1 MNCGKYKQWITDRLA
16 GELTP
21 EQDKLLTQH
30 LQKCSSCRKYADEA
44 GKMWQDTKAVFASDG
59 ANTEKMTQ
67 DRIDNVRHEFNTY
80 MDTELPDDL
89 QLIRFRTQHKRRFI
103 FHVAAACVLCVV
115 IAVVAW
121 SEFGNKGSAQ
131 KTVTDAAPAEV
142 LPSPAANKSIGRF
155 RLDGIAPVAEDTAVA
170 DAPPIEEISAEN
182 EDAVPPAI
190 TANTAGF
197 SAAEAPRMKSKSK
210 RAIVANNITAES
222 KKLSV
227 YAFVLPDEMTAPEQE
242 LFFYD
247 CRIVISPFVPNT
259 LVGCSVVIPGKKLKG
274 EIRQELV
281 TVEKFAVKQVQ
292 ISSGNALIFAYAP
305 VAQPPKKKNRIRLT
319 LPNGRKLPFPVM
331 VSNGVLSYDEAPAY
345 LQLACLI
352 HALSDDVSRDAILK
366 DPEAR
371 KKVLT
376 AIEALQ
382 KHYVKDPARFPIG
395 EKEMLMLKGQ

>member
-44 GKMWQDTKAVFASDG
+44 GKMWQDTKAVFTSDG

-142 LPSPAANKSIGRF
+142 LPSPAA
-155 RLDGIAPVAEDTAVA
+155 AVAEDTAVA

-190 TANTAGF
+190 TANTAVS
-197 SAAEAPRMKSKSK
+197 SAAEAPRMRSKSKSK

-222 KKLSV
+222 KKLPV

-292 ISSGNALIFAYAP
+292 LSSGNALIFAYHP
-305 VAQPPKKKNRIRLT
+305 VAQPLPEKNKIRLT

-331 VSNGVLSYDEAPAY
+331 ESNGVLSYDEAPAY

-382 KHYVKDPARFPIG
+382 KHYAKDPARFPL
-395 EKEMLMLKGQ
+395 EEEYKLLKAAQ

>member
-16 GELTP
+16 GELTL

-44 GKMWQDTKAVFASDG
+44 GKMWQDTKAVFTSDG
-59 ANTEKMTQ
+59 ASTEKMTQ

-80 MDTELPDDL
+80 MDTESPDDL

-103 FHVAAACVLCVV
+103 FHIAAACVLCVV

-142 LPSPAANKSIGRF
+142 LPSPAA
-155 RLDGIAPVAEDTAVA
+155 AVAEDTAVA

-182 EDAVPPAI
+182 EDAAPPAI
-190 TANTAGF
+190 TANTAVS

-222 KKLSV
+222 KKLPV

-259 LVGCSVVIPGKKLKG
+259 LVGCSVVIPGKSLKG
-274 EIRQELV
+274 EVKLEFV
-281 TVEKFAVKQVQ
+281 PVENFAATPVQ
-292 ISSGNALIFAYAP
+292 LSSGNALIFAYHP
-305 VAQPPKKKNRIRLT
+305 VAQPLPEKNKIRLT

-331 VSNGVLSYDEAPAY
+331 ESNGVLSYDEAPAY

-382 KHYVKDPARFPIG
+382 KHYAKDPARFPIG
-395 EKEMLMLKGQ
+395 EKEILMLKGQ

>member
-44 GKMWQDTKAVFASDG
+44 GKMWQDTKAVFTSDG

-121 SEFGNKGSAQ
+121 SEFGNKDSAQ

-142 LPSPAANKSIGRF
+142 LPSPAA
-155 RLDGIAPVAEDTAVA
+155 AVAEDTAVA

-190 TANTAGF
+190 TANTAVS
-197 SAAEAPRMKSKSK
+197 SAAEAPRMRSKSKSK

-222 KKLSV
+222 KKLPV

-247 CRIVISPFVPNT
+247 CRIVISPFVPNM

-281 TVEKFAVKQVQ
+281 PVEKFAVTPVQ
-292 ISSGNALIFAYAP
+292 LSSGNALIFAYHP
-305 VAQPPKKKNRIRLT
+305 VAQPLPEKNKIRLI

-331 VSNGVLSYDEAPAY
+331 EWNWISYDEAPAY

>member
-80 MDTELPDDL
+80 MDTESPDDL

-121 SEFGNKGSAQ
+121 SEFGNKDSAQ

-142 LPSPAANKSIGRF
+142 LPSPAA
-155 RLDGIAPVAEDTAVA
+155 AVAEDTAVA

-190 TANTAGF
+190 TANTAVS
-197 SAAEAPRMKSKSK
+197 SAAETPRMKSKSK

-222 KKLSV
+222 KKLPV

-247 CRIVISPFVPNT
+247 CRIVISPFVPNM

-281 TVEKFAVKQVQ
+281 TVENFAVKQVQ

-305 VAQPPKKKNRIRLT
+305 VAQPLEKKNKIRLT

-331 VSNGVLSYDEAPAY
+331 EWNWISYDEAPAY

-382 KHYVKDPARFPIG
+382 KHYAKDPARFPIG

>member
-59 ANTEKMTQ
+59 ENTEKMTQ
-67 DRIDNVRHEFNTY
+67 DRMDNVRHEFNTY
-80 MDTELPDDL
+80 MDTKSPDDL

-142 LPSPAANKSIGRF
+142 LPSPAA
-155 RLDGIAPVAEDTAVA
+155 AVAEDTAVA

-197 SAAEAPRMKSKSK
+197 SADAPHMKSK

-227 YAFVLPDEMTAPEQE
+227 YAFVLPDEMTAPERE

-247 CRIVISPFVPNT
+247 CRIVMSPFVPDM

-281 TVEKFAVKQVQ
+281 TVENFAVKQVQ

-305 VAQPPKKKNRIRLT
+305 VAQPLEKKNRIRLT

-331 VSNGVLSYDEAPAY
+331 ESNGISYDEAPAY

-352 HALSDDVSRDAILK
+352 HALSDVSRDAILK

>member
-30 LQKCSSCRKYADEA
+30 LQKCSSCRKYAGEA

-67 DRIDNVRHEFNTY
+67 DRMDNVRHEFNTY
-80 MDTELPDDL
+80 MDTESPDDL

-142 LPSPAANKSIGRF
+142 LPSPAA
-155 RLDGIAPVAEDTAVA
+155 AVAEDTAVA

-197 SAAEAPRMKSKSK
+197 SAADAPRMKSK

-222 KKLSV
+222 KKLPV

-247 CRIVISPFVPNT
+247 CRIVISPFVPDM

-281 TVEKFAVKQVQ
+281 TVENFAVKQVQ

-305 VAQPPKKKNRIRLT
+305 VAQPLEKKNKIRLT

-331 VSNGVLSYDEAPAY
+331 ESNGVLSYDEAPAY

-382 KHYVKDPARFPIG
+382 KHYAKDPARFPIG
-395 EKEMLMLKGQ
+395 EKEILMLKGQ

>member
-80 MDTELPDDL
+80 MDTESPDDL

-142 LPSPAANKSIGRF
+142 LPSPAA
-155 RLDGIAPVAEDTAVA
+155 AVAEDTAVA

-190 TANTAGF
+190 TANTVGF
-197 SAAEAPRMKSKSK
+197 SAEAPHMKSK

-222 KKLSV
+222 KKLPV

-259 LVGCSVVIPGKKLKG
+259 LVGCSVVIPGKSLKG
-274 EIRQELV
+274 EVKLEFV
-281 TVEKFAVKQVQ
+281 PVENFAATPVQ
-292 ISSGNALIFAYAP
+292 LSSGNTLIFAYHP
-305 VAQPPKKKNRIRLT
+305 VAQPLPEKNKIRLT

-331 VSNGVLSYDEAPAY
+331 ESNGVLSYDEAPAY

-382 KHYVKDPARFPIG
+382 KHYAKDPARFPIG
-395 EKEMLMLKGQ
+395 EKEILMLKGQ

>member
-67 DRIDNVRHEFNTY
+67 DRMDNVRHEFNTY
-80 MDTELPDDL
+80 MDTKSPDDL

-142 LPSPAANKSIGRF
+142 LPSPAA
-155 RLDGIAPVAEDTAVA
+155 AVAEDTAVA

-190 TANTAGF
+190 TANTAVS
-197 SAAEAPRMKSKSK
+197 SAAEAPRMRSKSKSK

-222 KKLSV
+222 KKLPV

-281 TVEKFAVKQVQ
+281 PVEKFAVKQVQ
-292 ISSGNALIFAYAP
+292 ISSGNALIFAYHP
-305 VAQPPKKKNRIRLT
+305 VAQPLPEKNKIRLT

-331 VSNGVLSYDEAPAY
+331 ESNGVLSYDEAPAY

-382 KHYVKDPARFPIG
+382 KHYAKDPARFPIG

>member
-80 MDTELPDDL
+80 MDTESPDDL

-142 LPSPAANKSIGRF
+142 LPSPAA
-155 RLDGIAPVAEDTAVA
+155 AVAEDTAVA

-197 SAAEAPRMKSKSK
+197 SAEAPRMKSKSK

-222 KKLSV
+222 KTLPV

-259 LVGCSVVIPGKKLKG
+259 LVGCSVVIPGKSLKG
-274 EIRQELV
+274 EVKLEFV
-281 TVEKFAVKQVQ
+281 PVENFAATPVQ
-292 ISSGNALIFAYAP
+292 LSSGNALIFAYHP
-305 VAQPPKKKNRIRLT
+305 VAQPLPEKNKIRLT

-331 VSNGVLSYDEAPAY
+331 ESNGVLSYDEAPAY

>member
-44 GKMWQDTKAVFASDG
+44 GKMWQDTKAVFTSDG

-80 MDTELPDDL
+80 MDTESPDDL

-142 LPSPAANKSIGRF
+142 LPSPAA
-155 RLDGIAPVAEDTAVA
+155 AVAEDTAVA

-190 TANTAGF
+190 TANTAVS

-210 RAIVANNITAES
+210 RAIVSNNITAES
-222 KKLSV
+222 KKLPV

-281 TVEKFAVKQVQ
+281 PVEKFAVKQVQ
-292 ISSGNALIFAYAP
+292 ISSGNALIFAYHP
-305 VAQPPKKKNRIRLT
+305 VAQPLPEKNKIRLT

-331 VSNGVLSYDEAPAY
+331 EWNWISYDEAPAY

-395 EKEMLMLKGQ
+395 EKEILMLKGQ

>member
-44 GKMWQDTKAVFASDG
+44 GKMWQDTKAVFTSDG

-80 MDTELPDDL
+80 MDTESPDDL

-142 LPSPAANKSIGRF
+142 LPSPAA
-155 RLDGIAPVAEDTAVA
+155 AVAEDTAVA

-190 TANTAGF
+190 TANTAVS
-197 SAAEAPRMKSKSK
+197 SAAEAPRMRSKSKSKSK

-222 KKLSV
+222 KKLPV

-247 CRIVISPFVPNT
+247 CRIVISPFVPNM

-274 EIRQELV
+274 EIRQELI
-281 TVEKFAVKQVQ
+281 TVENFAVKQVQ

-305 VAQPPKKKNRIRLT
+305 VAQPLEKKNKIRLT

-331 VSNGVLSYDEAPAY
+331 ESNGVLSYDEAPAY

>member
-30 LQKCSSCRKYADEA
+30 LQKCSSCRKYAGEA

-142 LPSPAANKSIGRF
+142 LPSPAA
-155 RLDGIAPVAEDTAVA
+155 AVAEDTAVA

-190 TANTAGF
+190 TANTAVS
-197 SAAEAPRMKSKSK
+197 SAAEAPRMRSKSKSK

-222 KKLSV
+222 KKLPV

-247 CRIVISPFVPNT
+247 CRIVISPFVPNM

-281 TVEKFAVKQVQ
+281 PVENFAATPVQ
-292 ISSGNALIFAYAP
+292 LSSGNALIFAYHP
-305 VAQPPKKKNRIRLT
+305 VAQPLPEKNKIRLI

-331 VSNGVLSYDEAPAY
+331 ESNGVLSYDEAPAY

-371 KKVLT
+371 KKVLS

-382 KHYVKDPARFPIG
+382 KHYAKDPARFPIG

>member
-80 MDTELPDDL
+80 MDTESPDDL

-142 LPSPAANKSIGRF
+142 LPSPAA
-155 RLDGIAPVAEDTAVA
+155 VAEDTAVA

-190 TANTAGF
+190 TANPAVS
-197 SAAEAPRMKSKSK
+197 SAADAPRMKSKSK

-222 KKLSV
+222 KKLPV

-281 TVEKFAVKQVQ
+281 TVENFAVKQVQ
-292 ISSGNALIFAYAP
+292 LSSGNALIFAYHP
-305 VAQPPKKKNRIRLT
+305 VAQPLPEKNKIRLI

-331 VSNGVLSYDEAPAY
+331 ESNGVLSYDEAPAY

>member
-44 GKMWQDTKAVFASDG
+44 GKMWQDTKAVFTSDG

-80 MDTELPDDL
+80 MDTESPDDL

-121 SEFGNKGSAQ
+121 SEFGNKDSAQ

-142 LPSPAANKSIGRF
+142 LPSPAA
-155 RLDGIAPVAEDTAVA
+155 AVAEDTAVA

-190 TANTAGF
+190 TANTAVF

-222 KKLSV
+222 KKLPV

-247 CRIVISPFVPNT
+247 CRIVISPFVPDM

-281 TVEKFAVKQVQ
+281 TVENFAVKQVQ

-305 VAQPPKKKNRIRLT
+305 VAQPLEKKNKIRLT

-331 VSNGVLSYDEAPAY
+331 ESNGVLSYDEAPAY

-395 EKEMLMLKGQ
+395 EKEILMLKGQ

>member
-30 LQKCSSCRKYADEA
+30 LQKCSSCRKYAGEA

-67 DRIDNVRHEFNTY
+67 DRMDNVRHEFNTY
-80 MDTELPDDL
+80 MDTESPDDL

-142 LPSPAANKSIGRF
+142 LPSPAA
-155 RLDGIAPVAEDTAVA
+155 AVAEDTAVA

-197 SAAEAPRMKSKSK
+197 SAAEAPRMRSKSKSK

-222 KKLSV
+222 KKLPV

-259 LVGCSVVIPGKKLKG
+259 LVGCSVVIPGKSLKG
-274 EIRQELV
+274 EVKLEFV
-281 TVEKFAVKQVQ
+281 PVENFAATPVQ
-292 ISSGNALIFAYAP
+292 LSSGNALIFAYHP
-305 VAQPPKKKNRIRLT
+305 VAQPLPEKNKIRLI

-331 VSNGVLSYDEAPAY
+331 ESNGVLSYDEAPAY

>member
-44 GKMWQDTKAVFASDG
+44 GKMWQDTKAVFTSDG
-59 ANTEKMTQ
+59 ANTENMTQ

-80 MDTELPDDL
+80 MDTESPDDL

-142 LPSPAANKSIGRF
+142 LPSPAA
-155 RLDGIAPVAEDTAVA
+155 AVAEDTAVA

-190 TANTAGF
+190 TANTAVS

-222 KKLSV
+222 KKLPV

-247 CRIVISPFVPNT
+247 CRIVISPFVPDM

-281 TVEKFAVKQVQ
+281 PVENFAVKQVQ

-305 VAQPPKKKNRIRLT
+305 VAQPLEKKNKIRLT

-331 VSNGVLSYDEAPAY
+331 ESNGVLFYDEAPAY

>member
-44 GKMWQDTKAVFASDG
+44 GEMWQDTKAVFASDG

-67 DRIDNVRHEFNTY
+67 DRMDNVRHEFNTY
-80 MDTELPDDL
+80 MDTESPDDL

-142 LPSPAANKSIGRF
+142 LPSPAA
-155 RLDGIAPVAEDTAVA
+155 AVAEDTAVA

-182 EDAVPPAI
+182 EDAAPPAI

-197 SAAEAPRMKSKSK
+197 SAAEAPRMRSKSKSK

-281 TVEKFAVKQVQ
+281 TVENFAVKQVQ
-292 ISSGNALIFAYAP
+292 ISSGNALIFAYHP
-305 VAQPPKKKNRIRLT
+305 VAQPLPEKNKIRLI

-331 VSNGVLSYDEAPAY
+331 ESNGVLSYDEAPAY

-395 EKEMLMLKGQ
+395 EKEILMLKGQ

>member
-1 MNCGKYKQWITDRLA
+1 MNCEKYKQWITDRLA

-30 LQKCSSCRKYADEA
+30 LQKCSSCRKYAGEA
-44 GKMWQDTKAVFASDG
+44 GKMWQDTKAVFAADG

-80 MDTELPDDL
+80 MDTESPDNS

-103 FHVAAACVLCVV
+103 FHIAAACVLCVV

-142 LPSPAANKSIGRF
+142 LPSPAA
-155 RLDGIAPVAEDTAVA
+155 AVAEDTAVA

-190 TANTAGF
+190 TANTAVS
-197 SAAEAPRMKSKSK
+197 SAAEAPRMRSKSK

-247 CRIVISPFVPNT
+247 CRIVISPFVPNM

-281 TVEKFAVKQVQ
+281 PVEKFAVKQVQ

-305 VAQPPKKKNRIRLT
+305 VAQPLEKKNRIRLT

-331 VSNGVLSYDEAPAY
+331 ESNGVLSYDEAPAY

-395 EKEMLMLKGQ
+395 EKEMFMLKGQ

>member
-30 LQKCSSCRKYADEA
+30 LQKCSSCRKYAGEA

-67 DRIDNVRHEFNTY
+67 DRMDNVRHEFNTY
-80 MDTELPDDL
+80 MDTESPDDL

-142 LPSPAANKSIGRF
+142 LPSPAA
-155 RLDGIAPVAEDTAVA
+155 AVAEDTAVA

-197 SAAEAPRMKSKSK
+197 SAADAPRMKSK

-222 KKLSV
+222 KKLPV

-247 CRIVISPFVPNT
+247 CRIVISPFVPDM

-281 TVEKFAVKQVQ
+281 TVENFAVKQVQ

-305 VAQPPKKKNRIRLT
+305 VAQPLEKKNKIRLT

-331 VSNGVLSYDEAPAY
+331 ESNGVLSYDEAPAY

-382 KHYVKDPARFPIG
+382 QHYAKDPARFPIG
-395 EKEMLMLKGQ
+395 EKEILMLKGQ

>member
-44 GKMWQDTKAVFASDG
+44 GKIWQDTKAVFTSDG

-80 MDTELPDDL
+80 MDTESPDDL

-142 LPSPAANKSIGRF
+142 LPSPAA
-155 RLDGIAPVAEDTAVA
+155 AVAEDTAVA

-190 TANTAGF
+190 TANTVGF
-197 SAAEAPRMKSKSK
+197 SADAPRMKSKSK

-222 KKLSV
+222 KKLPV

-247 CRIVISPFVPNT
+247 CRIVMSPFVPNT
-259 LVGCSVVIPGKKLKG
+259 LVGCSVVIPGKSLKG
-274 EIRQELV
+274 EVKLEFV
-281 TVEKFAVKQVQ
+281 PVENFAATPVQ
-292 ISSGNALIFAYAP
+292 LSSGNALIFAYHP
-305 VAQPPKKKNRIRLT
+305 VAQPLPEKNKIRLT

-331 VSNGVLSYDEAPAY
+331 ESNGVLSYDEAPAY

-382 KHYVKDPARFPIG
+382 KHYAKDPARFPIG

>member
-59 ANTEKMTQ
+59 ENTEKMTQ

-142 LPSPAANKSIGRF
+142 LPSPAAADEFQRF
-155 RLDGIAPVAEDTAVA
+155 GIAEDTAVA

-190 TANTAGF
+190 TANPARF

-222 KKLSV
+222 KKLPV

-259 LVGCSVVIPGKKLKG
+259 LVGCSVVIPGKSLKG
-274 EIRQELV
+274 EVKLEFV
-281 TVEKFAVKQVQ
+281 PVENFAATPVQ
-292 ISSGNALIFAYAP
+292 LSSGNALIFAYHP
-305 VAQPPKKKNRIRLT
+305 VAQPLPEKNKIRLT

-331 VSNGVLSYDEAPAY
+331 ESNGVLSYDEAPAY

>member
-30 LQKCSSCRKYADEA
+30 LQKCSSCRKYAEEA
-44 GKMWQDTKAVFASDG
+44 GKMWQDTKAVFTSDG

-80 MDTELPDDL
+80 MDTESPDDL

-142 LPSPAANKSIGRF
+142 LPSPAAADEFQRF
-155 RLDGIAPVAEDTAVA
+155 GIAEDTAVA

-190 TANTAGF
+190 TANPARF

-222 KKLSV
+222 KKLPV

-259 LVGCSVVIPGKKLKG
+259 LVGCSVVIPGKSLKG
-274 EIRQELV
+274 EVKLEFV
-281 TVEKFAVKQVQ
+281 PVENFAATPVQ
-292 ISSGNALIFAYAP
+292 LSSGNALIFAYHP
-305 VAQPPKKKNRIRLT
+305 VAQPLPEKNKIRLT

-331 VSNGVLSYDEAPAY
+331 ESNGVLSYDEAPAY

>member
-30 LQKCSSCRKYADEA
+30 LQKCSSCRKYAGEA

-67 DRIDNVRHEFNTY
+67 DRMDNVRHEFNTY
-80 MDTELPDDL
+80 MDTESPDDL

-142 LPSPAANKSIGRF
+142 LPSPAA
-155 RLDGIAPVAEDTAVA
+155 AVAEDTAVA

-190 TANTAGF
+190 TANTAVS
-197 SAAEAPRMKSKSK
+197 SAAEAPRMKSKSKSK

-259 LVGCSVVIPGKKLKG
+259 LVGCSVVIPGKSLKG
-274 EIRQELV
+274 EVKLEFV
-281 TVEKFAVKQVQ
+281 PVENFAATPVQ
-292 ISSGNALIFAYAP
+292 LSSGNALIFAYHP
-305 VAQPPKKKNRIRLT
+305 VAQPLPEKNKIRLT

-331 VSNGVLSYDEAPAY
+331 ESNGVLSYDEAPAY

-382 KHYVKDPARFPIG
+382 KHYVKDPARFPL
-395 EKEMLMLKGQ
+395 EEEYKLLKAAQ

>member
-30 LQKCSSCRKYADEA
+30 LQKCSSCRKYAGEA

-80 MDTELPDDL
+80 MDTESPDDL

-142 LPSPAANKSIGRF
+142 LPSPAA
-155 RLDGIAPVAEDTAVA
+155 AVAEDTAVA

-190 TANTAGF
+190 TANTAVS
-197 SAAEAPRMKSKSK
+197 SAAEAPRMRSKSKSK

-222 KKLSV
+222 KKLPV

-247 CRIVISPFVPNT
+247 CRIVISPFVPNM

-281 TVEKFAVKQVQ
+281 PVEKFAVKQVQ
-292 ISSGNALIFAYAP
+292 ISSGNALIFAYHP
-305 VAQPPKKKNRIRLT
+305 VAQPLPEKNKIRLT

-331 VSNGVLSYDEAPAY
+331 ESNGVLSYDEAPAY

>member
-30 LQKCSSCRKYADEA
+30 LQKCSSCRKYAGEA

-80 MDTELPDDL
+80 MDTESPDDL

-142 LPSPAANKSIGRF
+142 LPSPAA
-155 RLDGIAPVAEDTAVA
+155 AVAEDTAVA

-197 SAAEAPRMKSKSK
+197 SAADAPRMKSK

-222 KKLSV
+222 KKLPV

-247 CRIVISPFVPNT
+247 CRIVISPFVPDM

-281 TVEKFAVKQVQ
+281 TVENFAVKQVQ

-305 VAQPPKKKNRIRLT
+305 VAQPLEKKNKIRLT

-331 VSNGVLSYDEAPAY
+331 ESNGVLSYDEAPAY

-382 KHYVKDPARFPIG
+382 KHYAKDPARFPIG
-395 EKEMLMLKGQ
+395 EKEILMLKGQ